1 MSVHSNLSAERQ
13 VFETRIEQFQELA
26 QQFQTK
32 YNRISTIRLLV
43 FLGAIIGAYYT
54 YQFAQHWAAGLGAF
68 VVGMGIFIALIKQH
82 NRIVYQ
88 RNHYRFLQK
97 INEAEIQRLSNELK
111 GFAEGDQYMTPG
123 HFYDSDLDIFGKHSI
138 FQLLNRTTT
147 QLGEKTLAQWLLA
160 PARTQEIRQR
170 QQAIEELKNN
180 IEWRQDF
187 EAKGKHGQEDGRA
200 VNQLFAW
207 GSEPAKVLPK
217 KWLITMTYI
226 MPIVSLAAFAAVL
239 LGFTTYHILFI
250 PIFINGFLLGGS
262 FKDIQN
268 IHEKTS
274 KSSTTLKSY
283 TQLLKNIEE
292 ANFNSEKLQ
301 KIKGL
306 TASAEGT
313 ASEKI
318 SKLAS
323 ILASLDQRQNL
334 LFIFVANFFFLW
346 DVVWTARLEKW
357 RQTTRREIV
366 GWLKAINQMEAL
378 NSIAGYAYANPAHQM
393 PTISDKDY
401 IIDTINLGH
410 PLINAKER
418 ITNTMKLEGLGNSM
432 VITGS
437 NMSGKT
443 TFERT
448 VGVNIVLA
456 LAGAPVC
463 ADRMTVSTMQ
473 VFTSMRTQDSLK
485 EHISSFYAELKRL
498 KQLIDH
504 LETNPRLPVIYL
516 LDEILKGTNSQDRHL
531 GAKALVF
538 QLHGHRSTGLVSTHD
553 LELGI
558 LEEQTNFIQNYS
570 FNSQING
577 DQILFDYK
585 LTPGICRSFNA
596 SKLMQNMGIEIDKV
610 SALK

>member
-1 MSVHSNLSAERQ
+1 MSANSNPPAERLA
-13 VFETRIEQFQELA
+13 FETRIQQFQQFA
-26 QQFQTK
+26 QQFQAK

-43 FLGAIIGAYYT
+43 FLGAIIGTYYV
-54 YQFAQHWAAGLGAF
+54 YQFAQHWAAGLGTF
-68 VVGMGIFIALIKQH
+68 IVGMGVFIGLIKQH
-82 NRIVYQ
+82 NRVVYQ

-97 INEAEIQRLSNELK
+97 INEAEIQRQENELK
-111 GFAEGDQYMTPG
+111 GFAEGKQYLTSG
-123 HFYDSDLDIFGKHSI
+123 HFYASDLDIFGKHSI

-160 PARTQEIRQR
+160 PARTKEVQQR
-170 QQAIEELKNN
+170 QAAVEELKSN

-187 EAKGKHGQEDGRA
+187 EARGKHGQEEGVA
-200 VNQLFAW
+200 IAQLFDW
-207 GSEPAKVLPK
+207 GTQPAKILPK

-226 MPIVSLAAFAAVL
+226 MPVVSLAAFAAML
-239 LGFTTYHILFI
+239 LGFTTYHILFV
-250 PIFINGFLLGGS
+250 PVFINGFLLGGS
-262 FKDIQN
+262 FKDIQD
-268 IHEKTS
+268 IHNKTS
-274 KSSTTLKSY
+274 KSSATLKSY
-283 TQLLKNIEE
+283 TQLLKSIEG
-292 ANFNSEKLQ
+292 ANFSSEKLQ

-313 ASEKI
+313 ASQKI

-334 LFIFVANFFFLW
+334 LFIFFANFLFLW
-346 DVVWTARLEKW
+346 DVIWTARLEKW

-378 NSIAGYAYANPAHQM
+378 NSLAGYAYANPAHSA

-401 IIDTINLGH
+401 LIDAVNLGH
-410 PLINAKER
+410 PLINAQER

-463 ADRMTVSTMQ
+463 ADSFVVSPMQ
-473 VFTSMRTQDSLK
+473 VFTSMRTQDSL
-485 EHISSFYAELKRL
+485 EENISSFYAELKRL

-504 LETNPRLPVIYL
+504 LETTPRLPVIYL

-538 QLHGHRSTGLVSTHD
+538 QLHGHKATGLVSTHD

-570 FNSQING
+570 FNSQIKG

-610 SALK
+610 SELK

>member
-1 MSVHSNLSAERQ
+1 MNSNPSAERRT
-13 VFETRIEQFQELA
+13 FETRIEQFQQLA
-26 QQFQTK
+26 QQFQAK
-32 YNRISTIRLLV
+32 YNQISTIRLLV
-43 FLGAIIGAYYT
+43 FLATIIGTYYA
-54 YQFAQHWAAGLGAF
+54 YQFAQHWAAGVGTF
-68 VVGMGIFIALIKQH
+68 VLGMGVFVGLIKQH

-97 INEAEIQRLSNELK
+97 INEAEIKRQENKLK
-111 GFAEGDQYMTPG
+111 DFAEGKQYLSSG
-123 HFYDSDLDIFGKHSI
+123 HFYASDLDIFGKHSI

-147 QLGEKTLAQWLLA
+147 QLGEKNLAQWLLA
-160 PARTQEIRQR
+160 PARIQEVKQR
-170 QQAIEELKNN
+170 QEAVEELKND

-187 EAKGKHGQEDGRA
+187 EARGKHGQEEGLA
-200 VNQLFAW
+200 IEQLFDW
-207 GSEPAKVLPK
+207 GKQPAKILPK
-217 KWLITMTYI
+217 KWLITMTYV
-226 MPIVSLAAFAAVL
+226 MPVVSLVAFVAML
-239 LGFTTYHILFI
+239 LGFTTYHVLFI
-250 PIFINGFLLGGS
+250 PVFINGFLLGGS

-268 IHEKTS
+268 IHNKTS
-274 KSSTTLKSY
+274 KSSATLKSY
-283 TQLLKNIEE
+283 TQLLKSIEE
-292 ANFNSEKLQ
+292 ANFSSEKLQ

-313 ASEKI
+313 ASQKI

-334 LFIFVANFFFLW
+334 LFIFFANFLFLW
-346 DVVWTARLEKW
+346 DVIWTARLEKW

-378 NSIAGYAYANPAHQM
+378 NSLAGYTYANPAHQM
-393 PTISDKDY
+393 PVISDKDY
-401 IIDTINLGH
+401 IIDAINLGH
-410 PLINAKER
+410 PLINAQER

-463 ADRMTVSTMQ
+463 ADSFTVSPMQ
-473 VFTSMRTQDSLK
+473 VFTSMRTQDSL
-485 EHISSFYAELKRL
+485 EENISSFYAELKRL

-504 LETNPRLPVIYL
+504 LENNPRLPVIYL

-538 QLHGHRSTGLVSTHD
+538 QLHGHKATGLVSTHD

-610 SALK
+610 KELK

>member
-1 MSVHSNLSAERQ
+1 MSANSNPSAERLA
-13 VFETRIEQFQELA
+13 FETRIQQFQQLA
-26 QQFQTK
+26 QQFQAK

-43 FLGAIIGAYYT
+43 FLGAIIGTYYV
-54 YQFAQHWAAGLGAF
+54 YQFAQHWAAGLGTF
-68 VVGMGIFIALIKQH
+68 IVGMCVFIGLIKQH
-82 NRIVYQ
+82 NRVVYQ

-97 INEAEIQRLSNELK
+97 INEAEIERQENQLK
-111 GFAEGDQYMTPG
+111 GFAEGKQYLTPG
-123 HFYDSDLDIFGKHSI
+123 HFYASDLDIFGKHSI

-160 PARTQEIRQR
+160 PARTKEIQQR
-170 QQAIEELKNN
+170 QAAIEELKSN

-187 EAKGKHGQEDGRA
+187 EARGKHGQEEGVA
-200 VNQLFAW
+200 IAQLFDW
-207 GSEPAKVLPK
+207 GTQPAKILPK

-226 MPIVSLAAFAAVL
+226 MPVVSLAAFAAML
-239 LGFTTYHILFI
+239 LGFTTYHILFV

-262 FKDIQN
+262 FKDIQD
-268 IHEKTS
+268 IHNKTS
-274 KSSTTLKSY
+274 KSSATLKSY
-283 TQLLKNIEE
+283 TQLLKSIEE

-313 ASEKI
+313 ASQKI

-334 LFIFVANFFFLW
+334 LFIFFANFLFLW
-346 DVVWTARLEKW
+346 DVIWTARLEKW

-378 NSIAGYAYANPAHQM
+378 NSLAGYAYANPAHRA

-401 IIDTINLGH
+401 LIDAVNLGH
-410 PLINAKER
+410 PLINAQER

-463 ADRMTVSTMQ
+463 ADSFAVSPMQ
-473 VFTSMRTQDSLK
+473 VFTSMRTQDSL
-485 EHISSFYAELKRL
+485 EENISSFYAELKRL

-538 QLHGHRSTGLVSTHD
+538 QLHGHKATGLVSTHD

-570 FNSQING
+570 FNSQITG

-610 SALK
+610 SELK